1 MLDDDERLIDPS
13 AFTVLAGTQELGST
27 EGETVG
33 VTNVYLHPDFF
44 INTINAPY
52 NDLALLELTQPVS
65 VGTHIVLASQSPVP
79 GTLATVIGWGTT
91 TNDALV
97 LAETLQEAD
106 MPIVS
111 NEDCSLEYPGLIDD
125 TTLCAGYTDREI
137 DACLG
142 DSGGPLMIEA
152 DGICQQVG
160 IVSFGLQECAT
171 TYGVYT
177 RVPNYTDWVYQFVDP
192 ADAVPGPCT
201 PRAAEE
207 DDGDDG
213 GGGAFGAWWFLLLLG
228 GLARA
233 PRITARRS
241 RRLSE

>member
-1 MLDDDERLIDPS
+1 M
-13 AFTVLAGTQELGST
+13 
-27 EGETVG
+27 G

-111 NEDCSLEYPGLIDD
+111 NAWILEGEGLVLYPGLIDD

-228 GLARA
+228 GLALA

-241 RRLSE
+241 RRLSEGAAPSRRPPMPGSAQSCTSGA